1 MIRAYATSRGHK
13 RGGASAVHAV
23 DEMSHLCGALDAM
36 CGRVIVTALIGEWD
50 PGDRHACRHCIAA
63 LASLE
68 VTQ

>member
-23 DEMSHLCGALDAM
+23 DEMSHLCGALDTM

-50 PGDRHACRHCIAA
+50 PEDRDTPAGIA
-63 LASLE
+63 SPPWPPWR
-68 VTQ
+68 